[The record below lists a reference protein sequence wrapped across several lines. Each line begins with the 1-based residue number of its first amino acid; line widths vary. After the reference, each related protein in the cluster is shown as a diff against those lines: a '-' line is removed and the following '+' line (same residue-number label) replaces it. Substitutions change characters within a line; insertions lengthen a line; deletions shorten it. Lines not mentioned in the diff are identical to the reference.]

1 MKGVLN
7 PDHIP
12 VNNYAF
18 IVPGMP
24 NFTPTNITGL
34 EEELEKVSLPDRTA
48 ASGGHT
54 KDGEFT
60 VTLPLHHTREQQA
73 MERWYVDSQ
82 EPVAPDYKKPAT
94 LVLPS
99 ISGLTIVTFLTEGIG
114 WWTTLYPNIFD
125 TPVFYIMGVICV
137 GYAIKNLYIVF
148 KQLPPKKESYN
159 GKKPI
164 W

>member
-12 VNNYAF
+12 VNNYAL

-99 ISGLTIVTFLTEGIG
+99 ISGMTIVTFLAEGIFPCG
-114 WWTTLYPNIFD
+114 RKTSDLEMGNEGDMHVVEWKFAFD
-125 TPVFYIMGVICV
+125 KIR
-137 GYAIKNLYIVF
+137 AL
-148 KQLPPKKESYN
+148 
-159 GKKPI
+159 
-164 W
+164 